1 MFKFTQ
7 KYMPAAVRI
16 RDVQGLVQQLS
27 NTACLTL
34 TNLRLLYVKAV
45 PSASDCGILYAGS
58 LSMCEE
64 SLNQCEVCKQP

>member
-1 MFKFTQ
+1 MVRVTQ
-7 KYMPAAVRI
+7 KYKPAAVRI
-16 RDVQGLVQQLS
+16 RDDEGLVH